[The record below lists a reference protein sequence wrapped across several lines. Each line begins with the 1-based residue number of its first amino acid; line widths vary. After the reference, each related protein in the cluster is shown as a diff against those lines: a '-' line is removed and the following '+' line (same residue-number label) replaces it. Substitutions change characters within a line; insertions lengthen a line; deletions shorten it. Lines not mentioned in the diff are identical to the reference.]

1 MISNCRNLLILP
13 KPEGNGGMQGMKDK
27 KFYIEQNNFSIVNE
41 ILEYNSEKKEFENVS
56 YKFCPVIGDNIDKKA
71 IYM

>member
-1 MISNCRNLLILP
+1 
-13 KPEGNGGMQGMKDK
+13 MQGMKDK

>member
-1 MISNCRNLLILP
+1 
-13 KPEGNGGMQGMKDK
+13 MQGLQNK
-27 KFYIEQNNFSIVNE
+27 KFYLEQHNFSIVNE

-56 YKFCPVIGDNIDKKA
+56 YRFCPVLGDNIDKKT